1 MARDC
6 SLEKTR
12 NIGIMAHIDA
22 GKTTTTERILFY
34 TGINH
39 KIGETHEGAATM
51 DWMAQEQERGITI
64 TSAATTAYWAG
75 HRINIIDTPGH
86 VDFTVE
92 VERSLRVLDGSVTV
106 LCAKGGVEPQTETVW
121 RQADKYQ
128 VPRMVYVNKMDIMGA
143 DFYRVVDMM
152 HERLKCNAVPIQLP
166 IGAEDEFKGII
177 DLVEMKAY
185 VYYDDLGKDI
195 RVEEIPDDMK
205 EKAEEYHQ
213 SLMEHVAEQDDA
225 LMEKFFNDE
234 EITIDEVKACIR
246 KSTIANTMVPVTCGT
261 SYRNKGVQ
269 KLLDAVVDYMPSP
282 LDVPSIKGTDPDTG
296 EEVFRHSSDEE
307 PFAALAFKIATD
319 PFVGKLCFFRVY
331 SGKIEAGSYIYNSRS
346 GKKEGIDFQHN
357 KWILFI
363 VLAAVTGAVSG
374 LYDKYLMTRLH
385 PMLVQSWYN
394 VYQVFIMCPIILL
407 LWYPQRKTSTPFHW
421 KWTIVGISLF
431 LCAADFAYFYALSYE
446 DSMISIVS
454 MVRRGSVVVSF
465 LFGAL
470 FFHEKN
476 LKSKAVDL
484 ILVLIGMFFLY
495 LGSR

>member
-213 SLMEHVAEQDDA
+213 SLMEHVAEQDDV

-234 EITIDEVKACIR
+234 EITIDEIKACIR

-282 LDVPSIKGTDPDTG
+282 LDAGRLSKVPIRIPARKYS
-296 EEVFRHSSDEE
+296 
-307 PFAALAFKIATD
+307 ATLR
-319 PFVGKLCFFRVY
+319 K
-331 SGKIEAGSYIYNSRS
+331 SRS
-346 GKKEGIDFQHN
+346 QH
-357 KWILFI
+357 WHSRSQLTRSLVSCASSVYIP
-363 VLAAVTGAVSG
+363 VL
-374 LYDKYLMTRLH
+374 
-385 PMLVQSWYN
+385 
-394 VYQVFIMCPIILL
+394 
-407 LWYPQRKTSTPFHW
+407 
-421 KWTIVGISLF
+421 
-431 LCAADFAYFYALSYE
+431 
-446 DSMISIVS
+446 
-454 MVRRGSVVVSF
+454 
-465 LFGAL
+465 
-470 FFHEKN
+470 
-476 LKSKAVDL
+476 
-484 ILVLIGMFFLY
+484 
-495 LGSR
+495 